1 MHCSASRLSRN
12 RFRATPAVIV
22 QIAVRRSGG
31 LAVRRFGGS
40 AVRRFGGSAVRRF
53 GGSAAKQSMVVRCS
67 ACTIA
72 AFALARSL
80 RHPVYAARRQRP
92 LGRAHRQA
100 VAHALHMRRAANRP
114 LTGSNT
120 HRGIRAP
127 PAAHRL
133 GSPSR
138 TSLTAA
144 HRGNNR
150 RPRMREAAHRAR
162 RSHPNRFVRN

>member
-1 MHCSASRLSRN
+1 
-12 RFRATPAVIV
+12 
-22 QIAVRRSGG
+22 
-31 LAVRRFGGS
+31 
-40 AVRRFGGSAVRRF
+40 
-53 GGSAAKQSMVVRCS
+53 MVVRCS

-133 GSPSR
+133 GAHRLGAHRLGAHRLAVAHQPHRRPSR
-138 TSLTAA
+138 EQPPSAHARGRPSRAPFPPQSL
-144 HRGNNR
+144 R
-150 RPRMREAAHRAR
+150 
-162 RSHPNRFVRN
+162 

>member
-1 MHCSASRLSRN
+1 
-12 RFRATPAVIV
+12 
-22 QIAVRRSGG
+22 
-31 LAVRRFGGS
+31 
-40 AVRRFGGSAVRRF
+40 
-53 GGSAAKQSMVVRCS
+53 MVVRCR

-80 RHPVYAARRQRP
+80 PHPVYAARRQRP

-133 GSPSR
+133 GAHRLAVAHEPHRRPSR
-138 TSLTAA
+138 KQPPSAHARGRPSRAPFPPQSL
-144 HRGNNR
+144 R
-150 RPRMREAAHRAR
+150 
-162 RSHPNRFVRN
+162 

>member
-1 MHCSASRLSRN
+1 
-12 RFRATPAVIV
+12 
-22 QIAVRRSGG
+22 
-31 LAVRRFGGS
+31 
-40 AVRRFGGSAVRRF
+40 
-53 GGSAAKQSMVVRCS
+53 MVVRCS

-72 AFALARSL
+72 AFALARPL

-133 GSPSR
+133 AVAHQPHRRPSR
-138 TSLTAA
+138 EQPPSAHARGCPSRAPFPPQSL
-144 HRGNNR
+144 R
-150 RPRMREAAHRAR
+150 
-162 RSHPNRFVRN
+162 